1 MCRWKGTKEVELNG
15 KIGLFSF
22 LVAGVLYLLSAIYE
36 PLRLI
41 PPVLLLVTGVT
52 VIIWLFKVIFKPKR

>member
-1 MCRWKGTKEVELNG
+1 MELNG